1 MLPVTT
7 PCILQ
12 YDNEIEAI
20 SLKYVYVNDAKV
32 KQRPWTV
39 EDSAKWQVEA
49 DVAWRDSFHE
59 EVSSTLLN
67 PGSFYL
73 FWL

>member
-1 MLPVTT
+1 MLSVTT

-49 DVAWRDSFHE
+49 NVA
-59 EVSSTLLN
+59 
-67 PGSFYL
+67 
-73 FWL
+73 